1 MRQTLL
7 AGLPAYSVTLSDGQ
21 IDTLC
26 RFGEAL
32 IEKNAVMNLTAITKP
47 SAVAQLHFLD
57 CIALL
62 NAVDFRE
69 KRVIDVGC
77 GAGFPGVPL
86 KIAEPSIRLTLLDS
100 LAKRMNW
107 LSETLPA
114 LGVDAEIITA
124 RAEEFAAQR
133 REQYDLATSRA
144 VARLNVLAELCL
156 PYVRVGGKFL
166 AMKGALAQEEVEEA
180 RRGIEK
186 LGGHVLRIFEYP
198 VADAVHKAVVI
209 EKLRPTPPQYPRA
222 FAKIKNRRC
231 KGGFAM
237 NAEKRWK
244 ISAGTALTQNILR
257 RRHRLRTIS
266 PRSCTEKRSASAAAS
281 RSTQWA
287 FTTVSARTIRSS
299 GTGSSPRTRP
309 AQPPHMR
316 RSI

>member
-1 MRQTLL
+1 MREILKHE
-7 AGLPAYSVTLSDGQ
+7 APLPLSEGQ
-21 IDTLC
+21 IETFC

-32 IEKNAVMNLTAITKP
+32 LEQNKVMNLTAITEP
-47 SAVAQLHFLD
+47 GAVARLHFVD
-57 CIALL
+57 CMALL
-62 NAVDFRE
+62 PLANLRS
-69 KRVIDVGC
+69 RTVIDVGC

-180 RRGIEK
+180 RRGIER

-222 FAKIKNRRC
+222 FAKIK
-231 KGGFAM
+231 K
-237 NAEKRWK
+237 
-244 ISAGTALTQNILR
+244 
-257 RRHRLRTIS
+257 S
-266 PRSCTEKRSASAAAS
+266 PL
-281 RSTQWA
+281 
-287 FTTVSARTIRSS
+287 
-299 GTGSSPRTRP
+299 
-309 AQPPHMR
+309 
-316 RSI
+316 

>member
-32 IEKNAVMNLTAITKP
+32 IEKNAVMNLTAITEP

-62 NAVDFRE
+62 NAADFHG

-180 RRGIEK
+180 RRGIER

-209 EKLRPTPPQYPRA
+209 EKLRPTTPHFPRA
-222 FAKIKNRRC
+222 FAKIK
-231 KGGFAM
+231 K
-237 NAEKRWK
+237 
-244 ISAGTALTQNILR
+244 
-257 RRHRLRTIS
+257 S
-266 PRSCTEKRSASAAAS
+266 PL
-281 RSTQWA
+281 
-287 FTTVSARTIRSS
+287 
-299 GTGSSPRTRP
+299 
-309 AQPPHMR
+309 
-316 RSI
+316 

>member
-32 IEKNAVMNLTAITKP
+32 IEKNAVMNLTAITEP

-62 NAVDFRE
+62 NAADFRE

-124 RAEEFAAQR
+124 RAEEFATQR

-180 RRGIEK
+180 RQGIER

-222 FAKIKNRRC
+222 FAKIK
-231 KGGFAM
+231 K
-237 NAEKRWK
+237 
-244 ISAGTALTQNILR
+244 
-257 RRHRLRTIS
+257 S
-266 PRSCTEKRSASAAAS
+266 PL
-281 RSTQWA
+281 
-287 FTTVSARTIRSS
+287 
-299 GTGSSPRTRP
+299 
-309 AQPPHMR
+309 
-316 RSI
+316 

>member
-32 IEKNAVMNLTAITKP
+32 IEKNAVMNLTAITEP

-62 NAVDFRE
+62 NAADFHG

-86 KIAEPSIRLTLLDS
+86 KIAEPSIRLTLL
-100 LAKRMNW
+100 
-107 LSETLPA
+107 
-114 LGVDAEIITA
+114 
-124 RAEEFAAQR
+124 AAQR

-180 RRGIEK
+180 RRGIER

-222 FAKIKNRRC
+222 FAKIK
-231 KGGFAM
+231 K
-237 NAEKRWK
+237 
-244 ISAGTALTQNILR
+244 
-257 RRHRLRTIS
+257 S
-266 PRSCTEKRSASAAAS
+266 PL
-281 RSTQWA
+281 
-287 FTTVSARTIRSS
+287 
-299 GTGSSPRTRP
+299 
-309 AQPPHMR
+309 
-316 RSI
+316 

>member
-32 IEKNAVMNLTAITKP
+32 IEKNAVMNLTAITEP

-166 AMKGALAQEEVEEA
+166 AMKGALAQAEVEEA
-180 RRGIEK
+180 RRGIER

-222 FAKIKNRRC
+222 FAKIK
-231 KGGFAM
+231 K
-237 NAEKRWK
+237 
-244 ISAGTALTQNILR
+244 
-257 RRHRLRTIS
+257 S
-266 PRSCTEKRSASAAAS
+266 PL
-281 RSTQWA
+281 
-287 FTTVSARTIRSS
+287 
-299 GTGSSPRTRP
+299 
-309 AQPPHMR
+309 
-316 RSI
+316 

>member
-7 AGLPAYSVTLSDGQ
+7 AGLPAYSVTLSGGQ

-32 IEKNAVMNLTAITKP
+32 IEKNAVMNLTAITEP

-62 NAVDFRE
+62 NAADFRE

-114 LGVDAEIITA
+114 LGVDAEIITS

-180 RRGIEK
+180 RRGIER

-222 FAKIKNRRC
+222 FAKIK
-231 KGGFAM
+231 K
-237 NAEKRWK
+237 
-244 ISAGTALTQNILR
+244 
-257 RRHRLRTIS
+257 S
-266 PRSCTEKRSASAAAS
+266 PL
-281 RSTQWA
+281 
-287 FTTVSARTIRSS
+287 
-299 GTGSSPRTRP
+299 
-309 AQPPHMR
+309 
-316 RSI
+316 

>member
-32 IEKNAVMNLTAITKP
+32 IEKNAVMNLTAITEP

-62 NAVDFRE
+62 NAADFRE

-86 KIAEPSIRLTLLDS
+86 KIAEPSIRLSLLDS

-180 RRGIEK
+180 RRGIER

-222 FAKIKNRRC
+222 FAKIK
-231 KGGFAM
+231 K
-237 NAEKRWK
+237 
-244 ISAGTALTQNILR
+244 
-257 RRHRLRTIS
+257 S
-266 PRSCTEKRSASAAAS
+266 PL
-281 RSTQWA
+281 
-287 FTTVSARTIRSS
+287 
-299 GTGSSPRTRP
+299 
-309 AQPPHMR
+309 
-316 RSI
+316 

>member
-7 AGLPAYSVTLSDGQ
+7 AGLPVYSVTLSDDQ

-32 IEKNAVMNLTAITKP
+32 IEKNAVMNLTAITEP

-62 NAVDFRE
+62 NAADVHG

-180 RRGIEK
+180 RRGIER

-222 FAKIKNRRC
+222 FAKIK
-231 KGGFAM
+231 K
-237 NAEKRWK
+237 
-244 ISAGTALTQNILR
+244 
-257 RRHRLRTIS
+257 S
-266 PRSCTEKRSASAAAS
+266 PL
-281 RSTQWA
+281 
-287 FTTVSARTIRSS
+287 
-299 GTGSSPRTRP
+299 
-309 AQPPHMR
+309 
-316 RSI
+316 